1 MDPPDY
7 MMILRPFDPWRGSLC
22 TCPEKLSLNPYT
34 GCAHGCLYCYASSYI
49 RHFSDCRPKGGID
62 RLSSEIA
69 RLRGDELI
77 SLSNSSDP
85 YPPVEKE
92 LGITRSCISLIKRKG
107 LRLQVVTK
115 SDIVLRDVDLLS
127 DMRAAV
133 SITITS
139 LRLDDRLEPGAP
151 SSIMRLKAIRKL
163 TDEGI
168 PVAARIDPIIPGMND
183 SEIDAL
189 VESVADAGAS
199 YVISSTYKA
208 RQDSWRRM
216 SLAFPEVMQSLR
228 PMYFVH
234 GERIGGYRYLPHEI
248 RHAILSRV
256 RDACHLHG
264 IRFGSCREGFGS
276 DASCDGSHLTEAQK
290 HRILR

>member
-1 MDPPDY
+1 
-7 MMILRPFDPWRGSLC
+7 MMILRPFDPWRGGLC
-22 TCPEKLSLNPYT
+22 TCPAKLSLNPYT

-49 RHFSDCRPKGGID
+49 RRFSDCRPKTGIA
-62 RLSSEIA
+62 RLGYEIA

-77 SLSNSSDP
+77 SISNSSDP
-85 YPPVEKE
+85 YPPMERE
-92 LGITRSCISLIKRKG
+92 LGITRSCISLIKRSG

-133 SITITS
+133 SMTITS
-139 LRLDDRLEPGAP
+139 LRLDSRLEPGAP
-151 SSIMRLKAIRKL
+151 SSSLRLRAIRKL

-168 PVAARIDPIIPGMND
+168 PVAARIDPIIPGIND

-189 VESVADAGAS
+189 VERVADAGAS

-216 SLAFPEVMQSLR
+216 SFAFPEVMQSLW
-228 PMYFVH
+228 PIYFEH
-234 GERIGGYRYLPHEI
+234 GERIGGYRYLPSEI
-248 RHAILSRV
+248 RHAMLSRV
-256 RDACHLHG
+256 RDACHEHG
-264 IRFGSCREGFGS
+264 IGFGSCREGFRS
-276 DASCDGSHLTEAQK
+276 DASCDGSHLIEARK

>member
-1 MDPPDY
+1 
-7 MMILRPFDPWRGSLC
+7 MILRPFDPWRSSLC
-22 TCPEKLSLNPYT
+22 TCPPKLSLNPYT

-49 RHFSDCRPKGGID
+49 RSFSDCRPKGGID

-85 YPPVEKE
+85 YPPVESE
-92 LGITRSCISLIKRKG
+92 LGITRSCISLIKRRG

-115 SDIVLRDVDLLS
+115 SDIVLRDMDLLS
-127 DMRAAV
+127 DMRASV
-133 SITITS
+133 SVTITS
-139 LRLDDRLEPGAP
+139 LHLDSRLEPGAP
-151 SSIMRLKAIRKL
+151 SSALRLRAIRRL
-163 TDEGI
+163 ADGGV
-168 PVAARIDPIIPGMND
+168 PVAARIDPIIPGIND

-208 RQDSWRRM
+208 RHDSWRRM
-216 SLAFPEVMQSLR
+216 SSAFPEVMQRLR
-228 PMYFVH
+228 PVYFEH
-234 GERIGGYRYLPHEI
+234 GERIGGYRYLPSEI
-248 RHAILSRV
+248 RYAILSRV
-256 RDACHLHG
+256 RDACHEHG
-264 IRFGSCREGFGS
+264 IGFGSCREGFGS
-276 DASCDGSHLTEAQK
+276 DASCDGSHLTEAWK